1 MNPSI
6 TTETRLQGP
15 SKSAARR
22 KSPPQWHLY
31 LGTLFAPSIIFFIL
45 TGPLQLFDLLLSH
58 PGYAYQALAWVPK
71 LSSIHIDQ
79 VLTKQLGP
87 PPSSAGQQDRPPQ
100 SDEAHP
106 LAQHGPPQPEGRRNE
121 ERSPNKLTLALKWF
135 FLATAIGLIFST
147 FLGIYMAFIF
157 IAVARYSPPS
167 SSSPRLHRWRSFS
180 RWFTRGR
187 SMTRRLPR

>member
-15 SKSAARR
+15 SKSAARLKWAR
-22 KSPPQWHLY
+22 QWHLY
-31 LGTLFAPSIIFFIL
+31 LGTLFAPSIIFFAF
-45 TGPLQLFDLLLSH
+45 TGSLQLFGLHEGH
-58 PGYAYQALAWVPK
+58 PGEAYQPPAWVQK
-71 LSSIHIDQ
+71 LSSIHKDQ
-79 VLTKQLGP
+79 VLTKQHGP

-121 ERSPNKLTLALKWF
+121 ERGPNKLTLALKWF

-147 FLGIYMAFIF
+147 FLGIYMAFKF
-157 IAVARYSPPS
+157 N
-167 SSSPRLHRWRSFS
+167 RSRALVWGMLFLG
-180 RWFTRGR
+180 TAIPLALIL
-187 SMTRRLPR
+187 MMV